1 MFPILETERLILREL
16 TESDAQSILNCFS
29 NTDVLRYYGQN
40 PLRNIEQVK
49 QIVRN
54 FTESYN
60 EKRGMKWGI
69 ELKDKKGTSIIGT
82 IGFHDWSSEHRR
94 AEISYALFPEQWGN
108 GYATEAVSTVI
119 SYGFNNLNLTR
130 IGAVV
135 FLENESS
142 NHLLTKLG
150 FKKEGVL
157 KNYMYQNDVPHDTNV
172 YSLLK
177 SI

>member
-40 PLRNIEQVK
+40 PLKSIDQVK
-49 QIVRN
+49 QIIRN
-54 FTESYN
+54 FVESYN
-60 EKRGMKWGI
+60 EKHGIKCGI
-69 ELKDKKGTSIIGT
+69 ELKGTKGIIGT
-82 IGFHDWSSEHRR
+82 IGFHDWSSEHKR
-94 AEISYALFPEQWGN
+94 ANISYALFPEQWRN
-108 GYATEAVSTVI
+108 GYATEAVSQVI
-119 SYGFNNLNLTR
+119 SYGFHILHLTR
-130 IGAVV
+130 IGAIV

-142 NHLLTKLG
+142 NKLLTKLG

-157 KNYMYQNDVPHDTNV
+157 QNYLYQNGIPHDTNV

-177 SI
+177 SV